1 MEDDPEFEQAIEY
14 DLIAL
19 GLRLRWL
26 CDGTDRLNWRDLL
39 VIVRESGR
47 DTAAFRQAH
56 GEHAEWG
63 MGEYLLASILD
74 TLNAANWQRAGD
86 KRKPKPD
93 PVPRPGEGQA
103 QGAQPAEKKAG
114 EQAKQLFASD
124 GFEPDAVSLDEINKW
139 LGVTPASR

>member
-1 MEDDPEFEQAIEY
+1 MEDDPEFEQAVEY

-74 TLNAANWQRAGD
+74 GVNGLIWQGGGD
-86 KRKPKPD
+86 KNAKKPD
-93 PVPRPGEGQA
+93 PVPRPSGRRIQNSVESA
-103 QGAQPAEKKAG
+103 PDNS
-114 EQAKQLFASD
+114 QLFSKD
-124 GFEPDAVSLDEINKW
+124 GFEPDAVSIEEMNEW
-139 LGVTPASR
+139 LGFSPVAR